1 MASES
6 HLFPIILEHLLICY
20 FSPCATS
27 ECGKRRQGI
36 PFPTIETKPQEVLKA
51 HVILRSIHSIST
63 FYSTYKCTYT
73 IGPSVIFC
81 RTAESGTRAENFQ
94 QGWGSFLNFL

>member
-63 FYSTYKCTYT
+63 LSSMYKCTYT

-81 RTAESGTRAENFQ
+81 RTAESGTRAKNFQ